1 MSCGASGGERCFRR
15 EEQPV
20 QRPLVGAYKEDM
32 EAKRLER
39 QWGRRLQRALG
50 AVVVIVHPEE
60 CLALSEMGH
69 DLT

>member
-1 MSCGASGGERCFRR
+1 M
-15 EEQPV
+15 